1 MKTIVIIAGIILA
14 GATTIAVV
22 MNDRNETIEPVSQTG
37 GIPPIPVSNGGSPML
52 NPAHGLPGHRCD
64 LAVGA
69 PLTTSTGASPSINQ
83 QPQISTP
90 PAGVKV
96 NPAHGLPGHRCDLAV
111 GAPLTTTN
119 VSSTPTTMP
128 PTNVN
133 SNQQP
138 QSSAPPAGLKVNPAH
153 GMPGHRCDLQ
163 VGAPL

>member
-22 MNDRNETIEPVSQTG
+22 MNDRNETIEPVSQTE
-37 GIPPIPVSNGGSPML
+37 GIPSIPVSNGGSPML

-69 PLTTSTGASPSINQ
+69 PLTTSTGASPSIN
-83 QPQISTP
+83 
-90 PAGVKV
+90 
-96 NPAHGLPGHRCDLAV
+96 
-111 GAPLTTTN
+111 
-119 VSSTPTTMP
+119 
-128 PTNVN
+128 VN
-133 SNQQP
+133 SSQQP

>member
-22 MNDRNETIEPVSQTG
+22 MNDRNETIEPVSQTE
-37 GIPPIPVSNGGSPML
+37 GIPSIPVSNGGSSML

-69 PLTTSTGASPSINQ
+69 PLTAITGTS
-83 QPQISTP
+83 
-90 PAGVKV
+90 
-96 NPAHGLPGHRCDLAV
+96 
-111 GAPLTTTN
+111 
-119 VSSTPTTMP
+119 SSV
-128 PTNVN
+128 NVN

-163 VGAPL
+163 VGVPL